1 MALTTEEK
9 EKIINDFQIHKADTG
24 SANVQIAVLTQEINR
39 LLKHL
44 KTNPKD
50 NHSKRGLLKMV
61 IKRKRLLKYLERK
74 DKKRFNA
81 VVKKLGL
88 KAK

>member
-88 KAK
+88 KTK